1 MEACEQAAQQE
12 YEKDTSRGGKRSSIS
27 GGFLPQAAK
36 CEIGW
41 LLSVNF
47 VFLLS
52 CV

>member
-1 MEACEQAAQQE
+1 MEACEQAAQQGYEE
-12 YEKDTSRGGKRSSIS
+12 YTIKGGKSSSLS
-27 GGFLPQAAK
+27 GGFLPQAAT
-36 CEIGW
+36 CDVRW